1 MLNLLG
7 CSKEDFLKLIKR
19 MNYSYFLKNNET
31 YFKYTPIKNN
41 KKHFL
46 AKTQKKENPFSVL
59 KNINFK

>member
-1 MLNLLG
+1 
-7 CSKEDFLKLIKR
+7 
-19 MNYSYFLKNNET
+19 MNYSSFVKNNET